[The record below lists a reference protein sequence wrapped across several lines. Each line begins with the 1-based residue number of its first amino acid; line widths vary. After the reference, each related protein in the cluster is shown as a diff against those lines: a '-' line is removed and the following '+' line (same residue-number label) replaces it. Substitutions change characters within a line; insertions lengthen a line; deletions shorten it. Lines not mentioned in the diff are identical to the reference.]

1 MTEPVRRPRRIRTR
15 AEVVPDPNT
24 SARQVMQ
31 LRAELIQTRRER
43 DEAQLEL
50 KDLQDVIAEAN
61 IRSMDVEGGKLNL
74 SLESS
79 RVWMLIVVSHLQ
91 NLLDADA
98 GQNYV
103 EWDVKPR
110 GQLDPYRLVLV
121 RPGAKSPHELRTSA
135 EVEVARLQAELA
147 ATGYHTK
154 RIVEAAEAYVL
165 EPFGS
170 DRIPQL
176 IGALVDAVKAKYE
189 A

>member
-1 MTEPVRRPRRIRTR
+1 MTEPVRRPRRVRTR
-15 AEVVPDPNT
+15 AEAASDPGV

-31 LRAELIQTRRER
+31 LRAELVRTRAER

-61 IRSMDVEGGKLNL
+61 IRSLEHKDGKLNL

-110 GQLDPYRLVLV
+110 GQNDPYRMILV
-121 RPGAKSPHELRTSA
+121 RPGAKSPHELRTDA
-135 EVEVARLQAELA
+135 EVEVARLKAAQAAED
-147 ATGYHTK
+147 YKVK
-154 RIVEAAEAYVL
+154 RIVEAAEAYTF

-170 DRIPQL
+170 NRMTQL
-176 IGALVDAVKAKYE
+176 VGELVEAVKARYE
-189 A
+189 P